1 MFRTTK
7 SGVERLR
14 QIEYLKSLIREAFS
28 YLEKDGK
35 GYVIREEISSIMRYF
50 GQFPSEAQVVDV
62 ILPEIQED
70 EPTTYVY
77 YEKFEKYMLNAIIN
91 NEFEPDD
98 GETLL
103 AAFRILDPE
112 GKGYI
117 EVDTMKKL
125 LMNEGIPFYDREW
138 QEFEKYSDVTETNV
152 INYEEYVSKL
162 VLENEKH
169 INNLMKGLEKF
180 KYPY

>member
-1 MFRTTK
+1 MFRATK

-28 YLEKDGK
+28 YMERDGK

-50 GQFPSEAQVVDV
+50 GRFPSEAQVVDC
-62 ILPEIQED
+62 ILPEIQDD

-77 YEKFEKYMLNAIIN
+77 YEKFEKYMIKVIIE

-98 GETLL
+98 AETLL

-112 GKGYI
+112 GKGYV
-117 EVDTMKKL
+117 EVDAMKTL
-125 LMNEGIPFYDREW
+125 LMKEGIPFFEQEW
-138 QEFEKYSDVTETNV
+138 KEFERYAVDAETNV
-152 INYEEYVSKL
+152 INYEDYVSRL

-169 INNLMKGLEKF
+169 INTLMKGLEKF

>member
-1 MFRTTK
+1 MFRHTK
-7 SGVERLR
+7 SGVDRLR

-28 YLEKDGK
+28 YLDREGK
-35 GYVIREEISSIMRYF
+35 GYIVREEVSYIMKYF
-50 GQFPSEAQVVDV
+50 GQYPSEAQVVDV

-70 EPTTYVY
+70 EPTNYVY

-98 GETLL
+98 AETLL
-103 AAFRILDPE
+103 AAFKVLDSE

-117 EVDTMKKL
+117 EVDAMKEL
-125 LMNEGIPFYDREW
+125 LLKNGIPFYEKEW
-138 QEFEKYSDVTETNV
+138 QDFEAYSVDLETNV
-152 INYEEYVSKL
+152 INYEDYVSRL
-162 VLENEKH
+162 VMDNEKH

-180 KYPY
+180 KYP

>member
-14 QIEYLKSLIREAFS
+14 QIEYLKSLIREVFG
-28 YLEKDGK
+28 YLEIDGK

-98 GETLL
+98 AETLL
-103 AAFRILDPE
+103 AAFKILDPE

-117 EVDTMKKL
+117 EVEAMKKL
-125 LMNEGIPFYDREW
+125 LMKEGIPFYEQEW
-138 QEFEKYSDVTETNV
+138 LGFEEYAVDDDTHV
-152 INYEEYVSKL
+152 INYEDYVSRL